1 MSSITSLQN
10 YYGFTRT
17 PFGRDIPPAALHTH
31 PGHREAVAR
40 IGWCIDQRQMGVIT
54 GEVGA
59 GKTVAARAALAQLE
73 PSRHQVIY
81 IPDPTIGLRGIH
93 TSIVT
98 ALGASP
104 AFYSG
109 VLASQSASL
118 LAGELDE
125 RSRLPV
131 IVIVI
136 DEAHLL
142 GNQDLEALRMLT
154 NVNLDTVS
162 HFALLLI
169 GQPTLRRRLKL
180 AVLAALDQR
189 IGTRFTINGM
199 GPEDTTDYIKG
210 HLAYAGRSDPL
221 FSDDAISAIHHASRG
236 YPRSVNNLAVSALLA
251 AYSAQKN
258 MVDQAAAQSAISES
272 NE

>member
-1 MSSITSLQN
+1 MSSITSLQS
-10 YYGFTRT
+10 YYGFTRA
-17 PFGRDIPPAALHTH
+17 PFGRDIPPQALHQH

-59 GKTVAARAALAQLE
+59 GKTVAVRAALAHLE

-131 IVIVI
+131 IVI

-154 NVNLDTVS
+154 NVNLDTAS

-199 GPEDTTDYIKG
+199 APADTTDYIKG

-221 FSDDAISAIHHASRG
+221 FSDDAITAIHHASRG

-251 AYSAQKN
+251 AYSAKKN
-258 MVDQAAAQSAISES
+258 MVDQAAAQSAITES
-272 NE
+272 TE

>member
-1 MSSITSLQN
+1 MIENLQSHD
-10 YYGFTRT
+10 GFTSM
-17 PFGRDIPPAALHTH
+17 PFGRSVPVQALHAH

-40 IGWCIDQRQMGVIT
+40 IQWCVDQHQLGVVT

-59 GKTVAARAALAQLE
+59 GKTVAVRAALARLE
-73 PSRHQVIY
+73 ASRHQVIY
-81 IPDPTIGLRGIH
+81 IADPTVGMRGIH
-93 TSIVT
+93 SQIVT
-98 ALGASP
+98 ALGGTP

-109 VLASQSASL
+109 VLAHQTASL

-131 IVIVI
+131 VVI

-142 GNQDLEALRMLT
+142 ANSDLESLRMLT
-154 NVNLDTVS
+154 NSALDTGS

-189 IGTRFTINGM
+189 ISTRYAITGM
-199 GPEDTTDYIKG
+199 DLAETDAYIRH
-210 HLAYAGRSDPL
+210 HLKFVGRSDTL
-221 FSDDAISAIHHASRG
+221 FSDDAVAAIHQGSRG
-236 YPRSVNNLAVSALLA
+236 YPRSVNNLAVAALIATYA
-251 AYSAQKN
+251 AGKAI
-258 MVDQAAAQSAISES
+258 VDLSAAQSAITENSE
-272 NE
+272 

>member
-1 MSSITSLQN
+1 MIEKLQTH
-10 YYGFTRT
+10 YGFTAM
-17 PFGRDIPPAALHTH
+17 PFGRSIPVQALHPH

-40 IGWCIDQRQMGVIT
+40 IQWCVDQRQTGVIT

-59 GKTVAARAALAQLE
+59 GKTVAVRAALARLE
-73 PSRHQVIY
+73 ASRHQVIY
-81 IPDPTIGLRGIH
+81 IADPTVGMRGIH
-93 TSIVT
+93 SQIVT
-98 ALGASP
+98 ALGGQP

-109 VLASQSASL
+109 VLAHQTASL

-131 IVIVI
+131 VVI

-142 GNQDLEALRMLT
+142 ANTDLESLRMLT
-154 NVNLDTVS
+154 NSTLDTGS
-162 HFALLLI
+162 NFALLLI

-189 IGTRFTINGM
+189 IGTRYAINGM
-199 GPEDTTDYIKG
+199 GPADTTDYIKG

-221 FSDDAISAIHHASRG
+221 FSDDAITAIHHASRG
-236 YPRSVNNLAVSALLA
+236 YPRAVNNLAISALLA
-251 AYSAQKN
+251 TYSAKKN
-258 MVDQAAAQSAISES
+258 IVDQTSAQSAITES
-272 NE
+272 TE